1 MIPTPADVALMLSQ
15 SVEISLLAKATAFL
29 LVGLIGVA
37 LTRRARASVR
47 HLILAA
53 TFVAIAATPLLVN
66 GIPENRIAI
75 PIAAVTAPAEFP
87 IAAPA
92 KAPAR
97 SQPAATTDAGGS
109 FAISSQAILRGG
121 WLIGSLLFLTPVVT
135 TLWSLRSLRR
145 NALPCA
151 ELSASVHALARE
163 GGFSRRIDVLQH
175 EEIASPI
182 TFGMWRPVILM
193 PTGADRWSDADLRR
207 ALTHEIEHIR
217 RADWM
222 IYLTARA
229 TAALYWF
236 HPLAW
241 IAWRQL
247 VLEAEQACDDA
258 VVVGDERTDYAE
270 QLVAL
275 AQQLTATAGPALG
288 MAHRSD
294 LAARVSAVLDDA
306 RPRGRVGIRIAAL
319 TIACGVVIVLG
330 LAPLRAVAVAQEERA
345 SMNQPLTSGNQVA
358 VTVPLSYQ
366 RDQRVLFGDE
376 DVSLRGLVDRLRQR
390 NATAVILRG
399 DKQVQLQA
407 LMQVMDQLKTAGVEH
422 VAIVDR
428 PEKPRRLRAL
438 DRELVEAA
446 QNGDLEDV
454 KDLIDAGASVDAAV
468 QGDGSPLIVAAR
480 SNRLAVVVELLNR
493 GADVNLAVSGDGNP
507 LIAAAAEGAEKI
519 VDLLLSHGAAID
531 LVVPGDENAL
541 IQAAGHG
548 HFAIVKMLVER
559 GADVNA
565 RVWADRSWTSDG
577 RQQGEWRTP
586 LSEARKEGHGA
597 IVAYLLQAGA
607 RQ

>member
-1 MIPTPADVALMLSQ
+1 MIPTPADAALMLSQ

-29 LVGLIGVA
+29 LVGLTAVGLA
-37 LTRRARASVR
+37 RRTRASVR

-53 TFVAIAATPLLVN
+53 TFAAIAATPLLINSV
-66 GIPENRIAI
+66 PETRITV
-75 PIAAVTAPAEFP
+75 PIAAVTVPTELPVAASVSGPSAAQVP
-87 IAAPA
+87 IATPA
-92 KAPAR
+92 
-97 SQPAATTDAGGS
+97 DAQ
-109 FAISSQAILRGG
+109 FAISSRALLQAG
-121 WLIGSLLFLTPVVT
+121 WLIGSLLFLNPLVT
-135 TLWSLRSLRR
+135 TLWKLRSLRR
-145 NALPCA
+145 TALPCI
-151 ELSASVHALARE
+151 ELSESVLSMARE
-163 GGFSRRIDVLQH
+163 SGFSRHIDVLQH
-175 EEIASPI
+175 ENVASPI
-182 TFGMWRPVILM
+182 TFGVWRPVIIL
-193 PTGADRWSDADLRR
+193 PAGAVQWGAADLRR

-222 IYLTARA
+222 VHLTART
-229 TAALYWF
+229 TAAVYWF

-258 VVVGDERTDYAE
+258 VVVRDERTDYAE
-270 QLVAL
+270 QLVTL
-275 AQQLTATAGPALG
+275 AQRLTTSAGPALG
-288 MAHRSD
+288 MAQRSD
-294 LAARVSAVLDDA
+294 LAARVSALLDDA

-319 TIACGVVIVLG
+319 TITCGAVIVLG
-330 LAPLRAVAVAQEERA
+330 LAPLRAVAVAQEAPA

-366 RDQRVLFGDE
+366 RDQQVLFGDE
-376 DVSLRGLVDRLRQR
+376 VVSLATLADRLRQTR
-390 NATAVILRG
+390 ATAVILRG

-407 LMQVMDQLKTAGVEH
+407 LMQVMDQLKTAGVER

-446 QNGDLEDV
+446 QHGDLEDV

-507 LIAAAAEGAEKI
+507 LIAAAMSGAEAV

-541 IQAAGHG
+541 IQAAGNG

-565 RVWADRSWTSDG
+565 RVWADRSWDSDD
-577 RQQGEWRTP
+577 RAKGEWRTP
-586 LSEARKEGHGA
+586 LGEARKEGHRA
-597 IVAYLLQAGA
+597 VVEFLLRSGA
-607 RQ
+607 RE